1 MTIAERS
8 PGRQALRPFE
18 AGPDHIG
25 SLDADVAATLI
36 AAASDVALVVDGH
49 GIIKDLS
56 LGSDELLQEGLM
68 AWVGRRLTDTVAP
81 DSVEKVQ
88 DLVAEAVAAGPSRWR
103 HVNHRLPRG
112 SELPVRYSSLRV
124 GDDRVV
130 LIGRELRALSAL
142 QHRLTMAEQAMARDY
157 QRIASAEGRY
167 RMLFQTSLEAIA
179 IADPATWR
187 VLEANP
193 AFAALIGR
201 KQKDAVGVEMA
212 SLFDASTRSD
222 IETVLAAVRL
232 TARADDVRAR
242 LVGRDELYQ
251 LSATLFRQENAV
263 RCLVRLVPTH
273 QASPGRIAL
282 DDARIL
288 AVIEQMPEAL
298 VITGLDRRILL
309 ANPAFLDLA
318 QVPVLDQA
326 RGQPLERW
334 LGRTEVDVD
343 VLVNAVREQGSLRRF
358 ATVVRSDLGD
368 RTEVEVT
375 AVALTQG
382 DASCLGFT
390 LRASGGRT
398 ATPDHGEAD
407 LPFSVTRLT
416 DLIGQVSLKNLVRET
431 TDEVERRCIVAALEL
446 TRNNRASAAEMLGL
460 SRQSLYSKLRRH
472 GLVSADEQEDVDE

>member
-8 PGRQALRPFE
+8 PGRKALRPFD
-18 AGPDHIG
+18 AGPDLIG

-36 AAASDVALVVDGH
+36 AAASDVALVLDGH

-56 LGSDELLQEGLM
+56 LGSDELLHEGLM
-68 AWVGRRLTDTVAP
+68 AWVGRRITDTVAP

-88 DLVAEAVAAGPSRWR
+88 DLIAEATAAGPSRWR

-124 GDDRVV
+124 GNDRVV
-130 LIGRELRALSAL
+130 LIGRELRALVGL

-167 RMLFQTSLEAIA
+167 RMLFQTSQEAIA
-179 IADPATWR
+179 IADPANWR

-193 AFAALIGR
+193 AFAALVGR
-201 KQKDAVGVEMA
+201 KPKDAAGVELA
-212 SLFDASTRSD
+212 SIFEEATRPD
-222 IETVLAAVRL
+222 IESVLAAVRL
-232 TARADDVRAR
+232 TARAEDVRAR
-242 LVGRDELYQ
+242 LAGRDELFQ
-251 LSATLFRQENAV
+251 LSAMLFRQENAV
-263 RCLVRLVPTH
+263 RCLVRLVP
-273 QASPGRIAL
+273 ASLSMQGRVAL
-282 DDARIL
+282 EDARIL

-298 VITGLDRRILL
+298 VVTGLDRRILL
-309 ANPAFLDLA
+309 ANAAFLELA
-318 QVPVLDQA
+318 QAPVLEQV
-326 RGQPLERW
+326 RGQTLERW
-334 LGRTEVDVD
+334 LGRTDVDVD
-343 VLVNAVREQGSLRRF
+343 VLVKAVRERGSLRRF
-358 ATVVRSDLGD
+358 VTVIRGDLGG

-382 DASCLGFT
+382 EEACLGFT
-390 LRASGGRT
+390 LRSTQGRLT
-398 ATPDHGEAD
+398 TPESSEGD
-407 LPFSVTRLT
+407 LPFSMARMT

-431 TDEVERRCIVAALEL
+431 TDEVERRCILAALEL

-472 GLVSADEQEDVDE
+472 GLVSADEPEDIEE